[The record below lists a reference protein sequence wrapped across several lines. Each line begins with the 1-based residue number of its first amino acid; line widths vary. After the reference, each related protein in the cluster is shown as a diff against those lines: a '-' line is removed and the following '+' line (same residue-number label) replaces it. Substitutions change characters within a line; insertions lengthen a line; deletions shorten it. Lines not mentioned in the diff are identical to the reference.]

1 MSPYAAGRRRVHRS
15 VAAAVPLALMGA
27 LPGCSSGPPAFEQPP
42 VRVVV
47 TTTMVADLVTGIG
60 GDRVA
65 VDTLMGPG
73 VDPHRYQPTAGDR
86 KKIDSA
92 HLVFFNGLH
101 LEGKMTDT
109 FEKSRG
115 RIRGYAVT
123 ERIDR
128 AQLRHAEV
136 DGGEHDPHVWFDVL
150 LWAKTVDV
158 VRDALV
164 ALDPAGTDTYD
175 RNATAYRQALEGLD
189 KEIRESLAT
198 VPKERRVLVTSHDAF
213 GYFGRAYGFEV
224 RGLQGVSTASES
236 GTKDVK
242 ELVDFLG
249 GNKIPAVFT
258 ETSVPDAGLKTVLD
272 ACRRDHNH
280 TVRLVGGNDAL
291 FSDALGEPGTPEG
304 TYAGMVR
311 HNVAIIVR
319 ALAK

>member
-1 MSPYAAGRRRVHRS
+1 MRIAL
-15 VAAAVPLALMGA
+15 VAALFGAVVA
-27 LPGCSSGPPAFEQPP
+27 LPGCSSGPPALDRLP
-42 VRVVV
+42 VRVVA
-47 TTTMVADLVTGIG
+47 TTTMVADLVKHVG
-60 GDRVA
+60 GDRVT

-86 KKIDSA
+86 KKIDHA

-115 RIRGYAVT
+115 RVRGYAVT
-123 ERIDR
+123 GGIDR

-136 DGGEHDPHVWFDVL
+136 DGGEYDPHVWFDVL
-150 LWAKTVDV
+150 LWGRCVGTVKE
-158 VRDALV
+158 ALS
-164 ALDPAGTDTYD
+164 ALDPAGTDAYEK
-175 RNATAYRQALEGLD
+175 NAVAYLKELDALD
-189 KEIRESLAT
+189 KEIRAELGQIA
-198 VPKERRVLVTSHDAF
+198 PKEKRVLVTSHDAF

-249 GNKIPAVFT
+249 TNKVPAVFT

-272 ACRRDHNH
+272 ACRRDHGH
-280 TVRLVGGNDAL
+280 TVALVGGDDAL
-291 FSDALGEPGTPEG
+291 YSDALGEPGSPGES
-304 TYAGMVR
+304 YAGMVR
-311 HNVAIIVR
+311 HNVNVIVR